1 MALPE
6 QFGFSSGY
14 CQTNGV
20 RLHYARTGKCV
31 DGRVP
36 LILLHG
42 WPEFWLT
49 WRKLMP
55 LLADKF
61 ILIAPD
67 LRGFGYSDKPAFGP
81 SKDLTPDTLAADI
94 FGLADALGLDRFGL
108 VGHDVGSFVMQTM
121 AHAAPQR
128 IEGLFFFN
136 CAYPGIGTRWY
147 AHEQIPEVW
156 YQTFNQ
162 MPWAA
167 RLVGSSREACQI
179 YLSHFLDHWPALS
192 NTFERDLDLWV
203 DNFMR
208 PGNLQGGFN
217 WYLSINEY
225 RKAVARGDIAT
236 PPPINLPTHALW
248 GRHDPVLRAEWSDR
262 MTEFFPLAKVSICED
277 AGHFVHYEQPE
288 IAAQAVAKAF
298 EPMKPVDTSDAGL
311 DAQPDEQSRRSA

>member
-94 FGLADALGLDRFGL
+94 FGLADALGLDRFGPVSYTHL
-108 VGHDVGSFVMQTM
+108 T
-121 AHAAPQR
+121 
-128 IEGLFFFN
+128 
-136 CAYPGIGTRWY
+136 
-147 AHEQIPEVW
+147 
-156 YQTFNQ
+156 
-162 MPWAA
+162 
-167 RLVGSSREACQI
+167 
-179 YLSHFLDHWPALS
+179 
-192 NTFERDLDLWV
+192 
-203 DNFMR
+203 
-208 PGNLQGGFN
+208 
-217 WYLSINEY
+217 
-225 RKAVARGDIAT
+225 
-236 PPPINLPTHALW
+236 LPT
-248 GRHDPVLRAEWSDR
+248 
-262 MTEFFPLAKVSICED
+262 T
-277 AGHFVHYEQPE
+277 
-288 IAAQAVAKAF
+288 
-298 EPMKPVDTSDAGL
+298 
-311 DAQPDEQSRRSA
+311 